1 MVRRTAIFASLLL
14 LVALLPLSAAKI
26 KLYLKGG
33 GDLIVTEY
41 KVDGE
46 RVRYYSAERGA
57 WEEVPLELVDLD
69 RTRQEQEKDAAWR
82 AGRDQETE
90 IERQAE
96 RRART
101 ELHRVPLDDGV
112 YYLDG
117 EKIMPVQ
124 QAVVDINGSKKR
136 TLLQVIAPIPAVAAK
151 STVDLEGEKASFV
164 VGNPRPMFYLR
175 LEKISRL
182 GLLRMQA
189 KKDGRRAQV
198 LQKAPG
204 SGEMFEEQEEV
215 EVFRQQLAPSVYKV
229 WPVEPLPA
237 GEYAVYEYSPGESD
251 IRIWDFSFKG
261 GAQNAPG
268 SR

>member
-1 MVRRTAIFASLLL
+1 MFRRTAIFASLLL
-14 LVALLPLSAAKI
+14 LVTILPLSAAKI

-41 KVDGE
+41 KIDGE

-57 WEEVPLELVDLD
+57 WEEVPLEMVDLD

-82 AGRDQETE
+82 AERDKETQ

-101 ELHRVPLDDGV
+101 ELHSVPLDDGV

-117 EKIMPVQ
+117 NKISPVQ
-124 QAVVDINGSKKR
+124 QAVVDINGSRKR
-136 TLLQVIAPIPAVAAK
+136 TLLQVIAPIPAVAGK
-151 STVDLEGEKASFV
+151 STVDLEGEKASLV
-164 VGNPRPMFYLR
+164 VSNPRPMFYLR
-175 LEKISRL
+175 LEKISRV

-189 KKDGRRAQV
+189 KKEGRRAQV
-198 LQKAPG
+198 IQKAPG
-204 SGEMFEEQEEV
+204 SGELFEEQEEI
-215 EVFRQQLAPSVYKV
+215 EVFRQQLAPSVYKI
-229 WPVEPLPA
+229 WPVDPLPA
-237 GEYAVYEYSPGESD
+237 GEYAVFEYSPGESD
-251 IRIWDFSFKG
+251 IRIWDFGFKG
-261 GAQNAPG
+261 SAPDAPG